1 MSTDTRT
8 ATFESPTPIDV
19 SFALQAAR
27 LELVASDRTT
37 TVVTVAPRN
46 PSRAGDLNAVQQL
59 AVEYTTGQL
68 SIVAPKRWSI
78 IGPGNDSIVVTI
90 ELPAGSTVGGE
101 IAFGNV
107 RGTGR
112 LGDTRIKSSYGE
124 LAFDELGAADL
135 KTSSGDIA
143 IGASTGDFELTTSNG
158 GIRADILDGSGSAK
172 TSNGEIAI
180 GEVTGALQARASY
193 GGIRVDYA
201 GPETFA
207 KIAYGNLHIGEV
219 VEGSVKLEGNG
230 GDIKVG
236 VPEGTAAWLDV
247 NSAKGFVRNEL
258 TAGTAPQPGDKTVEI
273 RARVTWGDIVIHR
286 PVNRRPGERRA
297 PQASTKTVKKEG
309 NE

>member
-1 MSTDTRT
+1 MSTDIRT
-8 ATFESPTPIDV
+8 ITFESPTPIDF

-27 LELVASDRTT
+27 LELVASDRVD
-37 TVVTVAPRN
+37 TVVTIAPRSPN
-46 PSRAGDLNAVQQL
+46 RAGDLALVQQIG
-59 AVEYTTGQL
+59 VEHSADRL
-68 SIVAPKRWSI
+68 EIIAPKRWSI
-78 IGPGNDSIVVTI
+78 LGPGNDSVVITI
-90 ELPAGSTVGGE
+90 ELPTDSRVGGE

-112 LGDTRIKSSYGE
+112 LGDIQIKSSYGE
-124 LAFDELGAADL
+124 LSFDEVGAAEL

-143 IGASTGDFELTTSNG
+143 IGVATGDFELTTSNG
-158 GIRADILDGSGSAK
+158 GIRADILDGSGSVK
-172 TSNGEIAI
+172 TSNGEISV

-193 GGIRVDYA
+193 GGIRIDYA
-201 GPETFA
+201 GTETFA

-258 TAGTAPQPGDKTVEI
+258 NAGSAPQPGDKTVEI

-286 PVNRRPGERRA
+286 PVNRRPGERRT
-297 PQASTKTVKKEG
+297 SKKG
-309 NE
+309 NK